1 MSDYQERRRLIR
13 ENLKIQPV
21 NHGQVHT
28 CLVGMRSQPE
38 ISPDRYEELRW
49 SLRNHNSNL
58 IPILVRRTDQLG
70 DEVEYEVIHGADWV
84 VVANDLDIGMLWA
97 WVFDLSDAEAALAQE
112 ELAVLLEGDPPSA
125 SIANPDP
132 SPQPVVEPGIDPT
145 LGQRLEE
152 QLTQR
157 LEQLLDQK
165 LTQSLAGVTVADRQ
179 ALGDANSAQTLA
191 TLESQMTD
199 LSQQLANLSQTG
211 NPIAQPQPPSPT
223 SETSSSSA
231 AQEIVA
237 SLERSIH
244 RLCEVVTE
252 GSKITL
258 TIEPPAKSPAPV
270 VDPQEAELRKIYS
283 VVALAKLKTL
293 AKDKGIAISSK
304 AKAEEI
310 IEALIESHRLSVAP

>member
-28 CLVGMRSQPE
+28 CLVGMRSQPK

-49 SLRNHNSNL
+49 SLQNHNSNL

-97 WVFDLSDAEAALAQE
+97 WVFDLSDAEAELAQE
-112 ELAVLLEGDPPSA
+112 ELAVLLEGDSPSA
-125 SIANPDP
+125 STVNPNP
-132 SPQPVVEPGIDPT
+132 SLESPSKPGIDPT
-145 LGQRLEE
+145 FSQRLEE
-152 QLTQR
+152 QLTQK

-165 LTQSLAGVTVADRQ
+165 LTQALAGVTVADRH

-191 TLESQMTD
+191 KLESQMTA
-199 LSQQLANLSQTG
+199 LSQQVANLSQPG
-211 NPIAQPQPPSPT
+211 NAIAQPQPPSPT
-223 SETSSSSA
+223 GETNSSSA
-231 AQEIVA
+231 AQEMVA

-258 TIEPPAKSPAPV
+258 TIEPPAQSPAKI
-270 VDPQEAELRKIYS
+270 VDPQEAELRAIYGAI
-283 VVALAKLKTL
+283 ALTKLKTL
-293 AKDKGIAISSK
+293 AKEKGIAVSSK

-310 IEALIESHRLSVAP
+310 IEALIESHRPSIAP